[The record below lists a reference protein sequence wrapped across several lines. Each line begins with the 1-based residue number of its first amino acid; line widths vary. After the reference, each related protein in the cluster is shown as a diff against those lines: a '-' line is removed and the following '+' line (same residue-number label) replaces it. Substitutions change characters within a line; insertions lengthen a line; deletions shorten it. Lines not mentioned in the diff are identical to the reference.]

1 METFFIL
8 YVNKWGKKEKKT
20 LSEQFQNQ
28 TQRSYKE
35 SKSLPLR
42 HKHVP
47 AHFPDLV
54 QAIQ

>member
-1 METFFIL
+1 MSINEE
-8 YVNKWGKKEKKT
+8 KKKKKKT